1 MMKMS
6 TVTVNAENTIRS
18 LIMPK
23 VGNKHYSYDAKGIAM
38 AKNAAKSSGQPI
50 NMKHGGKVKKMMGGG
65 SVEVDGVMQEHYAQ
79 PMDASMADENSG
91 FSRGGGAA
99 LRGTRFRGVK

>member
-1 MMKMS
+1 
-6 TVTVNAENTIRS
+6 
-18 LIMPK
+18 
-23 VGNKHYSYDAKGIAM
+23 
-38 AKNAAKSSGQPI
+38 
-50 NMKHGGKVKKMMGGG
+50 
-65 SVEVDGVMQEHYAQ
+65 MQEHYAQ

>member
-1 MMKMS
+1 MMK
-6 TVTVNAENTIRS
+6 TNTATVNAENIIRG
-18 LIMPK
+18 LKMPK

-38 AKNAAKSSGQPI
+38 AKNAAKSSGQPLK
-50 NMKHGGKVKKMMGGG
+50 MKRGG
-65 SVEVDGVMQEHYAQ
+65 SVEVDGVMQEHYPQ
-79 PMDASMADENSG
+79 PVEASFAEDHTG

>member
-1 MMKMS
+1 
-6 TVTVNAENTIRS
+6 
-18 LIMPK
+18 MPK
-23 VGNKHYSYDAKGIAM
+23 VGNKSYSYDAKGIAM

>member
-1 MMKMS
+1 MMKKN
-6 TVTVNAENTIRS
+6 TATVNAENIIRS
-18 LIMPK
+18 FIMPK
-23 VGNKHYSYDAKGIAM
+23 VGNKSYSYDAKGIAM